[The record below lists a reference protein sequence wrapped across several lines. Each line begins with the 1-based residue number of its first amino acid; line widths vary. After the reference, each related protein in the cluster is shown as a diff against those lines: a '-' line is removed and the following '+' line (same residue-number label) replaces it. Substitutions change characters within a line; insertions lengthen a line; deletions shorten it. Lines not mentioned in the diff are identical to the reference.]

1 MKKITLIILVLLF
14 CISIYP
20 SDVPL
25 LFLHGHKKQAQPEK
39 WEIPQYKPEK
49 VNMGGWG
56 TWDPQNED
64 HTREHSSSMTDILD
78 IQYGGYI
85 SGTPLN
91 CDKSSALTSTNGN
104 TKIMYNYSFYHCNTF
119 KTEYTYL

>member
-1 MKKITLIILVLLF
+1 MKKIILIILVLLF

-25 LFLHGHKKQAQPEK
+25 LFLHGHKKQALP
-39 WEIPQYKPEK
+39 WIVKPEGT

-56 TWDPQNED
+56 TWNPQNID
-64 HTREHSSSMTDILD
+64 LTREHSSSMTDILD

-85 SGTPLN
+85 AGTPLN